1 MMRSLMLKKTLFKC
15 KKKDDP
21 EDMYETA
28 DMMVVDTVRDPT
40 EPHQKAVNTLEAEIS

>member
-1 MMRSLMLKKTLFKC
+1 MRSLMLKMKTRFEH

-28 DMMVVDTVRDPT
+28 DMMVEYTA
-40 EPHQKAVNTLEAEIS
+40 KAASLSIAMRE